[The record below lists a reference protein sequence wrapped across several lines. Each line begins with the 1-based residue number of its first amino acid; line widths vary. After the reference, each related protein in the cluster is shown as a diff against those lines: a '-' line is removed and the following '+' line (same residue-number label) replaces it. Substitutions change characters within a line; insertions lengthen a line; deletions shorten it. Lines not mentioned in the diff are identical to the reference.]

1 MVCFYDLGSL
11 RSVDVSPPK
20 DHERLPTVKPEKKNE
35 TRTHTQADW
44 ALSSQLAQLEVSS
57 ARRTVRIYPKTQ
69 QRQQRPKGPALSAP
83 DSFGFV
89 LFLFFSSS
97 LSVHILFEKILLFFL
112 SSYLLSSLSFR
123 SFLVQSRYGELTQTF
138 RFFPFFSFVY
148 IFRILSLMECCLSS
162 ACLIERPGLLLTR
175 FIAAIW
181 QNDETAPRDA
191 ISTIRNVSHTEP
203 FYLLVDIYK
212 AHKRPNDRPGRFNHH
227 QEVRGSPTI
236 A

>member
-1 MVCFYDLGSL
+1 MRCWSL
-11 RSVDVSPPK
+11 LFESFHWIFEVPSQKDVSSNIAVL
-20 DHERLPTVKPEKKNE
+20 LP
-35 TRTHTQADW
+35 
-44 ALSSQLAQLEVSS
+44 
-57 ARRTVRIYPKTQ
+57 
-69 QRQQRPKGPALSAP
+69 
-83 DSFGFV
+83 
-89 LFLFFSSS
+89 
-97 LSVHILFEKILLFFL
+97 VHILFEKILLFFL

-138 RFFPFFSFVY
+138 RFFPFFSFLY

-191 ISTIRNVSHTEP
+191 IPTIRNVSHTEP

-212 AHKRPNDRPGRFNHH
+212 AQTAK
-227 QEVRGSPTI
+227 
-236 A
+236 